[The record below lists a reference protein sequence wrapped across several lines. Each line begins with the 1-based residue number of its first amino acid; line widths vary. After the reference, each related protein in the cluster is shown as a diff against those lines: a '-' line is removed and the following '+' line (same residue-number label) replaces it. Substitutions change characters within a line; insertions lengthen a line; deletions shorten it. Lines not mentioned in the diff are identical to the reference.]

1 MDLSRTIFRTIEFEK
16 FGTTTVLTGMCCT
29 WCFSAHSNITK
40 TLTPTLE
47 HRYIDCLGF
56 AGDTLH
62 MGRLFDSARINKGG
76 YSLEALTTQL
86 LGTPKITMKDRFGK
100 RRILKDGSEGKE
112 IIVPSVVEI
121 QRNDSMWASW
131 VDYSVMDAEL
141 TWRLYEYLSERLRE
155 TEWAQGRHMMDFY
168 DIYLVPFGELLT
180 DMERNGVRID
190 LPYLRNIE
198 AQARVEMDE
207 SEKTFRDWAKTHC
220 TDCEYMNIGS
230 DKQIQQLVLH
240 RVKMQSEEITS
251 CFQRNDAFKIENTT
265 GYIEPGRDVRICSLL
280 IVVTH
285 KKTQSPTDTEKT
297 SRDYDTRF
305 GMEITTKQP
314 LRDGQQIC

>member
-1 MDLSRTIFRTIEFEK
+1 MRLLLKSQERH
-16 FGTTTVLTGMCCT
+16 LY
-29 WCFSAHSNITK
+29 HSFMSLKNYPNSNSQTHTRILRK

-47 HRYIDCLGF
+47 HRYNHDIDCLGF

-198 AQARVEMDE
+198 AQARVEMDK
-207 SEKTFRDWAKTHC
+207 SEKRFRDWAKTHC

-230 DKQIQQLVLH
+230 DKQIQQLLFAPCKNAKRGNH
-240 RVKMQSEEITS
+240 ELLPEE
-251 CFQRNDAFKIENTT
+251 RAFKIENTT
-265 GYIEPGRDVRICSLL
+265 GYIEPGRDVRICLHSF
-280 IVVTH
+280 
-285 KKTQSPTDTEKT
+285 S
-297 SRDYDTRF
+297 
-305 GMEITTKQP
+305 
-314 LRDGQQIC
+314 

>member
-1 MDLSRTIFRTIEFEK
+1 
-16 FGTTTVLTGMCCT
+16 
-29 WCFSAHSNITK
+29 
-40 TLTPTLE
+40 
-47 HRYIDCLGF
+47 
-56 AGDTLH
+56 

-230 DKQIQQLVLH
+230 DKQIQQLLFAPCKNAKRGNH
-240 RVKMQSEEITS
+240 ELLLEE
-251 CFQRNDAFKIENTT
+251 RAFKIENTT

-285 KKTQSPTDTEKT
+285 KKTQSPTDTKKT

-305 GMEITTKQP
+305 GMEI
-314 LRDGQQIC
+314 QQSNRFGMASSIC